1 MSGRTVP
8 VETHPGWTPPG
19 RPANLEP
26 MTPDRDTTQ
35 TLTLPARQPTR
46 GAGTAVTWVGQT
58 ALFYGVLTIFA
69 VVFLVWNI
77 PATIAYWLLPRRVS
91 APFGQYM
98 LMVGFQGLLG
108 IMRRTGLAQFDLAAL
123 DRLRAEDGLMIVPNH
138 PTLIDVLLI
147 VSRLPRVVCITKA
160 SLWHNPL
167 CGAAARLA
175 GYIRNDSPH
184 TLVRAAAAAMAGGNQ
199 LLIFPEGTR
208 TRTLPIGAFKAG
220 FAVMARQAAVPV
232 QTVFLQAD
240 PPYLRKGWGLLRR
253 PEFPIVYRARL
264 GRRFTVDGSAKDFS
278 DELHAY
284 FTTELGGR

>member
-1 MSGRTVP
+1 
-8 VETHPGWTPPG
+8 
-19 RPANLEP
+19 
-26 MTPDRDTTQ
+26 MTPDRDTTR
-35 TLTLPARQPTR
+35 TLTLPARQPLR
-46 GAGTAVTWVGQT
+46 GAVTALVWCGQT
-58 ALFYGVLTIFA
+58 VLFYGVLIIYA
-69 VVFLVWNI
+69 LVFLGWNI
-77 PATIAYWLLPRRVS
+77 PATIAYWLLPRRIS

-98 LMVGFQGLLG
+98 FMIGFQGLLG
-108 IMRRTGLAQFDLAAL
+108 IMRHSGLAQFDLSAL
-123 DRLRAEDGLMIVPNH
+123 DRLREEDGLMIVPNH
-138 PTLIDVLLI
+138 PTLIDTLLI

-167 CGAAARLA
+167 CGAAVRLA
-175 GYIRNDSPH
+175 GYIRNDTPH
-184 TLVRAAAAAMAGGNQ
+184 TLVRAAATAMANGNQ

-208 TRTLPIGAFKAG
+208 TRTPPIGAFKAG
-220 FAVMARQAAVPV
+220 FALMARQAGVPI

-264 GRRFTVDGSAKDFS
+264 GRRFTVDSTAKDFT